1 MFHFAEPELNGF
13 GVSTC
18 TPGRTRSFQPLM
30 CFGLPLRTAKTTTV
44 SAAMPPYAWWFHFES
59 TRPAS
64 TSRLTSVPVER
75 KTGSALRPFATAR
88 AWSVEAP
95 YDWLN
100 ATPSPSPV
108 FCQAWMIFPST
119 LFGVEY
125 ATRDRFVLLEAA
137 LAPVARAS
145 ARRAPPRR
153 SLTLFIGMVQKS
165 HKPNSSVK

>member
-44 SAAMPPYAWWFHFES
+44 SAGMPPYAWWFHFEA
-59 TRPAS
+59 TRAGS
-64 TSRLTSVPVER
+64 TSRLTSSPVER
-75 KTGSALRPFATAR
+75 KTRSALRPLATAR

-100 ATPSPSPV
+100 VTPSPSPV
-108 FCQAWMIFPST
+108 FCHDWMIFPMT

-125 ATRDRFVLLEAA
+125 ATRERFVLLEAA

-145 ARRAPPRR
+145 ARPALARM
-153 SLTLFIGMVQKS
+153 SFTLFMGMVEK
-165 HKPNSSVK
+165 